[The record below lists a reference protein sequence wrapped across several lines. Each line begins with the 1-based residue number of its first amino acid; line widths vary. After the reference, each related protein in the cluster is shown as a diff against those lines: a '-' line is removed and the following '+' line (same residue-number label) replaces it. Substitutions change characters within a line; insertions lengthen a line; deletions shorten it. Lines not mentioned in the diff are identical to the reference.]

1 MTVMDED
8 DRCSEDEEEDE
19 EEDEDEDEDECEK
32 NEDEEGG
39 LCVRARVCVCVCVY
53 VCYVVFDNIVYDAGI
68 RAWASLRIRDPY
80 NDVGKSRSL
89 IWVPAIVFFYIIFVQ
104 PATGIVLHGWA
115 YYLWLGGHYVAGVT
129 LVI

>member
-1 MTVMDED
+1 MTDA
-8 DRCSEDEEEDE
+8 
-19 EEDEDEDEDECEK
+19 
-32 NEDEEGG
+32 
-39 LCVRARVCVCVCVY
+39 VRTRKRMRRRMRMRTKMSARKMRTRKVVCACARACVCVCVCVY